1 MDEAPIISWTS
12 LTLSA
17 MSRLQDLLGEESPDK
32 YQELTSDTPG
42 LETTTQRL
50 RLGTG
55 LKLTLVWSIF
65 NALPQPIG
73 Q

>member
-1 MDEAPIISWTS
+1 MDFIDTFSNVVT
-12 LTLSA
+12 T
-17 MSRLQDLLGEESPDK
+17 RLLGEESPDK

-42 LETTTQRL
+42 LETTTQCL